1 MFFQEEIMANKE
13 KEIKKYQF
21 TIEDISES
29 YPVFLEFSCNEE
41 LKETE
46 DTNYK
51 MLFIKS
57 MNQIGRIM
65 STKFADMNEDA
76 TQEQLEKI
84 ELISGARVYFS
95 ILMDEKMTKEDLKL
109 IPRGKAELVCHQI
122 KKKGY
127 EYTFVLSDKVRTKLG
142 M

>member
-1 MFFQEEIMANKE
+1 MANKE

-46 DTNYK
+46 ETNYK

-109 IPRGKAELVCHQI
+109 IPRGKAELVCNQI

-127 EYTFVLSDKVRTKLG
+127 EYTFVLSDKVRTKLS

>member
-1 MFFQEEIMANKE
+1 MANKE

-46 DTNYK
+46 ETNYK

-65 STKFADMNEDA
+65 STKFADMNENA

-109 IPRGKAELVCHQI
+109 IPRGKAELVCNQI

-127 EYTFVLSDKVRTKLG
+127 EYTFVLSDKVRAKLG

>member
-1 MFFQEEIMANKE
+1 MANKE

-46 DTNYK
+46 ETNYK

-65 STKFADMNEDA
+65 STKFADMNENA

-95 ILMDEKMTKEDLKL
+95 ILMDEKMTREDLKL
-109 IPRGKAELVCHQI
+109 IPRGKAELVCNQI

>member
-1 MFFQEEIMANKE
+1 MANKE

-46 DTNYK
+46 ETNYK

-57 MNQIGRIM
+57 VNQIGRIM

-76 TQEQLEKI
+76 SQEQLEKI

-109 IPRGKAELVCHQI
+109 IPRGKAELVCNQI

>member
-1 MFFQEEIMANKE
+1 MANKE

-46 DTNYK
+46 ETNYK

-76 TQEQLEKI
+76 SQEQLEKI

-109 IPRGKAELVCHQI
+109 IPRGKAELVCNQI

-127 EYTFVLSDKVRTKLG
+127 EYTFVLSDKVRTKLD

>member
-1 MFFQEEIMANKE
+1 MANKE

-46 DTNYK
+46 ETNYK

-65 STKFADMNEDA
+65 STKFADMNENA

-109 IPRGKAELVCHQI
+109 IPRGKAELVCNQI

-127 EYTFVLSDKVRTKLG
+127 EYTFVLSCHHDQYHF
-142 M
+142 

>member
-1 MFFQEEIMANKE
+1 MANKE

-46 DTNYK
+46 ETNYK

-65 STKFADMNEDA
+65 STKFADMNENA

-109 IPRGKAELVCHQI
+109 IPRGKAELVCNQI

>member
-1 MFFQEEIMANKE
+1 MANKE

-46 DTNYK
+46 ATNYK

-65 STKFADMNEDA
+65 STKFADMNENA

-109 IPRGKAELVCHQI
+109 IPRGKAELVCNQI

>member
-1 MFFQEEIMANKE
+1 MANKE

-46 DTNYK
+46 ETNYK
-51 MLFIKS
+51 MLFVKS

-65 STKFADMNEDA
+65 STKFADMNENA

-109 IPRGKAELVCHQI
+109 IPRGKAELVCNQI

>member
-1 MFFQEEIMANKE
+1 MANKE

-46 DTNYK
+46 ETNYK

-76 TQEQLEKI
+76 SQEQLEKI

-109 IPRGKAELVCHQI
+109 IPRGKAELVCNQI

>member
-1 MFFQEEIMANKE
+1 MANKE

-46 DTNYK
+46 ETNYK

-109 IPRGKAELVCHQI
+109 IPRGKAELVCNQI

-127 EYTFVLSDKVRTKLG
+127 EYIFVLSDKVRTKLG

>member
-1 MFFQEEIMANKE
+1 MANKE
-13 KEIKKYQF
+13 KEIKKYLF

-46 DTNYK
+46 ETNYK

-65 STKFADMNEDA
+65 STKFADMNENA

-109 IPRGKAELVCHQI
+109 IPRGKAELVCNQI

>member
-1 MFFQEEIMANKE
+1 MDNKK

-46 DTNYK
+46 ETNYK

-65 STKFADMNEDA
+65 STKFADMNENA

-109 IPRGKAELVCHQI
+109 IPRGKAELVCNQI

>member
-1 MFFQEEIMANKE
+1 MANKE

-29 YPVFLEFSCNEE
+29 YPVFLEFFYNEE

-46 DTNYK
+46 ETNYK

-76 TQEQLEKI
+76 TQEQLKKI

-109 IPRGKAELVCHQI
+109 IPRGKAELVCNQI

>member
-1 MFFQEEIMANKE
+1 
-13 KEIKKYQF
+13 
-21 TIEDISES
+21 
-29 YPVFLEFSCNEE
+29 
-41 LKETE
+41 
-46 DTNYK
+46 

-84 ELISGARVYFS
+84 ELIGGARVYFS

-109 IPRGKAELVCHQI
+109 IPRGKAELVCNQI

>member
-1 MFFQEEIMANKE
+1 MANKE

-29 YPVFLEFSCNEE
+29 YPVFLEFFCNEE

-46 DTNYK
+46 ETNYK

-76 TQEQLEKI
+76 TQEQLKKI

-109 IPRGKAELVCHQI
+109 IPRGKAELVCNQI

>member
-1 MFFQEEIMANKE
+1 MANKE

-46 DTNYK
+46 ETNYK

-109 IPRGKAELVCHQI
+109 IPRGKAELVCNQI

>member
-1 MFFQEEIMANKE
+1 MANKE

-46 DTNYK
+46 ETNYK

-65 STKFADMNEDA
+65 STKFADMNENA

-95 ILMDEKMTKEDLKL
+95 ILMDENMTKEDLKL
-109 IPRGKAELVCHQI
+109 IPRGKAELVCNQI

-127 EYTFVLSDKVRTKLG
+127 EYTFVLSDKVRNKLG

>member
-1 MFFQEEIMANKE
+1 MANKE

-21 TIEDISES
+21 TIEDINES

-46 DTNYK
+46 ETNYK

-65 STKFADMNEDA
+65 STKFADMNENA

-109 IPRGKAELVCHQI
+109 IPRGKAELVCNQI

>member
-1 MFFQEEIMANKE
+1 MANKE

-46 DTNYK
+46 ETNYK

-65 STKFADMNEDA
+65 STKFADMNENA

-84 ELISGARVYFS
+84 ELISGARVYFA

-109 IPRGKAELVCHQI
+109 IPRGKAELVCNQI